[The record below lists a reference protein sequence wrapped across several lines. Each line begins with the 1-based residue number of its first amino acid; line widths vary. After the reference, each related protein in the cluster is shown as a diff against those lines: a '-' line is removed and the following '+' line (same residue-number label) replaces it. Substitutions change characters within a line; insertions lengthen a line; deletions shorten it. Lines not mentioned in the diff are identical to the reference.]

1 MEVAVKMEKVFGIIP
16 ASSGP
21 YMFIW
26 IFSIVIALIIAG
38 VIGLLI
44 SFGYQARHASF
55 TLSDQ
60 GLRISPGLYSRLIPR
75 EDINA
80 EGVKVINLNIETGYK
95 PKWRTN
101 GAGLPGYAAGWFK
114 LENKEKALLFVTDRS
129 SVVYIPTKKDYSV
142 MLSVKE
148 AGEFADLIKHW
159 Q

>member
-1 MEVAVKMEKVFGIIP
+1 MERVFGIIP

-26 IFSIVIALIIAG
+26 IFSVVIGLILVG

-55 TLSDQ
+55 TVNDQ
-60 GLRISPGLYSRLIPR
+60 GLSISPGLYSRFIPK

-80 EGVKVINLNIETGYK
+80 EGVKVINLNIETEYK

-101 GAGLPGYAAGWFK
+101 GAGLHGFSAGWFK
-114 LENKEKALLFVTDRS
+114 LQNKEKALLFVTDRS
-129 SVVYIPTKKDYSV
+129 SVVYIPTNKDYSV
-142 MLSVKE
+142 LLSVRE
-148 AGEFADLIKHW
+148 AEEFADLMKHW
-159 Q
+159 D